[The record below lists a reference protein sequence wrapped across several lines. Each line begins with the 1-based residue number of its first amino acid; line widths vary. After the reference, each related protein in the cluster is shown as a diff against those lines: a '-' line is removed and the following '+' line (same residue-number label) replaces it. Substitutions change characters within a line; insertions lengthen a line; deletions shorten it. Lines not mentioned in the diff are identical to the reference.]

1 MLGRLG
7 CVIPAL
13 KTLMRDATSSSQP
26 TLHQVAA
33 APSLHA
39 GTHPSSAAPSGVW
52 LSPLRTSWHGYVLA
66 CTACSL
72 TTALTLPLH
81 DWLDPVNTVM
91 LFLLT
96 VVLTAARL
104 GRGPAV
110 LASFLSVALF
120 DFFYVPPR
128 WSFAVSNA
136 QYLLTFAVML
146 TVALVIGH
154 LTIGL
159 RQRASES
166 QQVADRSSALYAL
179 ARSLAGS
186 LTVEHVVALTAR
198 FVREQLHADTRLLL
212 PSPTSLQGHQSQLE
226 DATPP
231 GAALPTDLS
240 LVAQAVYR
248 DQHGITSQQ
257 FGSQGETH
265 AVLPLPGSTRCRGV
279 LIISS
284 PHQAS
289 GSHHLEAQRPLLD
302 AVCSLVATSLERLH
316 FVAVAHQTQL
326 EMNDERLR
334 GSILSALSHDI
345 RTPLTSL
352 FGLADALTVMQPPLP
367 QAAHDMADA
376 MRDQAMRLHRMVSNL
391 LDMARLQSGQQAG
404 QLRLRREWQP
414 IEEVIGASIQLLGC
428 SLDAQQVKVQQP
440 ADLPLMS
447 IDAVLMERVF
457 GNLLENA
464 SKYGPPHADIHV
476 RLSLLLGQLQVSVCN
491 EGAGF
496 PPGKLQ
502 EVFGVFERGTQESS
516 IPGIGLGLAICRA
529 IVEAHGGHIEALNPA
544 QGGAEVRFT
553 LPLGT
558 PPTIEPEA
566 TGPTASVP
574 PLPTPSEAASM
585 PSASQRTHAEFSSGE
600 ITQASRGTS

>member
-1 MLGRLG
+1 MRGHLG

-13 KTLMRDATSSSQP
+13 KPPMREATSSSQP
-26 TLHQVAA
+26 ALHQVVTASSLAA
-33 APSLHA
+33 STPPIGA
-39 GTHPSSAAPSGVW
+39 GPSGAW
-52 LSPLRTSWHGYVLA
+52 RSPLRSPWHGYALA
-66 CTACSL
+66 CAACSL

-159 RQRASES
+159 RQRATES
-166 QQVADRSSALYAL
+166 QQSADRSSALYAL

-186 LTVEHVVALTAR
+186 LTVEHVVELTAR
-198 FVREQLHADTRLLL
+198 YVRDQLHADMRLLR
-212 PSPTSLQGHQSQLE
+212 PAPTSIQARLE
-226 DATPP
+226 DAQPAA
-231 GAALPTDLS
+231 AALPADLR
-240 LVAQAVYR
+240 LVAQTVYR

-257 FGSQGETH
+257 FGEQGETH

-284 PHQAS
+284 PHQGS

-367 QAAHDMADA
+367 QAAHDMAGA

-414 IEEVIGASIQLLGC
+414 IEEVIGASIQLLGR

-476 RLSLLLGQLQVSVCN
+476 RLNLLPELLQVSVCN

-516 IPGIGLGLAICRA
+516 IAGIGLGLAICRA
-529 IVEAHGGHIEALNPA
+529 IVEAHGGHIEAVNPA

-566 TGPTASVP
+566 AGPT
-574 PLPTPSEAASM
+574 TPAN
-585 PSASQRTHAEFSSGE
+585 
-600 ITQASRGTS
+600 RGRS